1 MAPRRYQGQRRRLD
15 TAETRRRIL
24 DAAAELHTKH
34 GVKATTYAMIAERA
48 DVAVPT
54 VYNHF
59 PTLDGLQAACGGE
72 IMAKAPALG
81 ADMFAGAEDL
91 DERIDA
97 LARAINAFYR
107 FVAPWWRWTF
117 YESRFLAELEPRYKK
132 AAKQR
137 RELLAL
143 ALAPAFGTQ
152 APEPLLSLCESVIDF
167 PSWERLTGE
176 HGLDDAQA
184 AQAMRDGLLALAER
198 HRASLGERTAP
209 RRGAPRPKQ

>member
-1 MAPRRYQGQRRRLD
+1 MAPRKYHSPRRRLD

-24 DAAAELHTKH
+24 EAAAELHTKH
-34 GVKATTYAMIAERA
+34 GIKATTYAMIAAQA

-72 IMAKAPALG
+72 IMAKAPALAPEIFTG
-81 ADMFAGAEDL
+81 IENL

-117 YESRFLAELEPRYKK
+117 YESRLLAELEPRYKR

-152 APEPLLSLCESVIDF
+152 PPEALVSLCESVIDF

-176 HGLDDAQA
+176 YGLGDAEAVQT
-184 AQAMRDGLLALAER
+184 MSDGLLALGESQ
-198 HRASLGERTAP
+198 RAPVGARPAP
-209 RRGAPRPKQ
+209 RRRAPRPKP

>member
-1 MAPRRYQGQRRRLD
+1 LD
-15 TAETRRRIL
+15 TAETRQRIL
-24 DAAAELHTKH
+24 AAAAELHAKH
-34 GVKATTYAMIAERA
+34 GIKATTYAMIAAHA

-81 ADMFAGAEDL
+81 IEIFAGAEEL
-91 DERIDA
+91 SERIEA

-117 YESRFLAELEPRYKK
+117 YESRLLAELEARYKK

-137 RELLAL
+137 RELLAV
-143 ALAPAFGTQ
+143 ALAPAFGKQ
-152 APEPLLSLCESVIDF
+152 PPEPLLSLCESVIDF

-176 HGLDDAQA
+176 YGLDDVKA
-184 AQAMRDGLLALAER
+184 AQAISDGLLALAESQLVPPGA
-198 HRASLGERTAP
+198 RAAP
-209 RRGAPRPKQ
+209 RRGALPSKQ

>member
-1 MAPRRYQGQRRRLD
+1 
-15 TAETRRRIL
+15 
-24 DAAAELHTKH
+24 
-34 GVKATTYAMIAERA
+34 MIAARA
-48 DVAVPT
+48 EVAIPT

-72 IMAKAPALG
+72 IIAKAPALG
-81 ADMFAGAEDL
+81 AEIFAGTEDL
-91 DERIDA
+91 DERVDA

-132 AAKQR
+132 AAQQR

-143 ALAPAFGTQ
+143 ALAPAFG
-152 APEPLLSLCESVIDF
+152 ARPPEPLLSLCESLLDF

-176 HGLDDAQA
+176 YGLDDAA
-184 AQAMRDGLLALAER
+184 TARTMSAGLLALAR
-198 HRASLGERTAP
+198 SHLAPRDGRPAP
-209 RRGAPRPKQ
+209 RRLGQGSKR